1 MQETEATRSEQAADT
16 GNSKLVT
23 SRSCPGFPVNSYE
36 PITCS
41 LNGKQLVVNPQ
52 EGTFLFITDW
62 QSVHHPYRCDHC
74 EHRKHGEFSAHTPAE
89 SSICFNIGRKAFAV
103 RVALSAIVRPKD
115 MATVHSQP
123 ICSFRRFRSCRH
135 QHLPNRVSQISRHT
149 LLFPRATR
157 HRAAHKA
164 WVD

>member
-62 QSVHHPYRCDHC
+62 QSFTIPTDVTIVNIENMENFRFIRQQKALFASTHAPQTSQMLRSGRINCGGYDPKKTNTHLT
-74 EHRKHGEFSAHTPAE
+74 EHEKQEKR
-89 SSICFNIGRKAFAV
+89 
-103 RVALSAIVRPKD
+103 LS
-115 MATVHSQP
+115 T
-123 ICSFRRFRSCRH
+123 
-135 QHLPNRVSQISRHT
+135 
-149 LLFPRATR
+149 
-157 HRAAHKA
+157 
-164 WVD
+164 

>member
-1 MQETEATRSEQAADT
+1 MQETEATRSEQASDT

-62 QSVHHPYRCDHC
+62 QSFTIPTDVTIVNIENMEKFRFIRQQKALFTSTHAPQTSQMLRSGRIYCGGYGPKKTNTHLT
-74 EHRKHGEFSAHTPAE
+74 EHEKQEKR
-89 SSICFNIGRKAFAV
+89 
-103 RVALSAIVRPKD
+103 LS
-115 MATVHSQP
+115 T
-123 ICSFRRFRSCRH
+123 
-135 QHLPNRVSQISRHT
+135 
-149 LLFPRATR
+149 
-157 HRAAHKA
+157 
-164 WVD
+164 

>member
-1 MQETEATRSEQAADT
+1 MQEAEATRSEQASDT

-23 SRSCPGFPVNSYE
+23 SRSCPGFPVNSYK

-41 LNGKQLVVNPQ
+41 LNGKQLVINPQ
-52 EGTFLFITDW
+52 GGTFFYNRLAI
-62 QSVHHPYRCDHC
+62 VHHSYRCDHC
-74 EHRKHGEFSAHTPAE
+74 EHRKHGKFSVHTTAE
-89 SSICFNIGRKAFAV
+89 SVVCFNIGRKAFAV

-115 MATVHSQP
+115 VATDHSQP

-164 WVD
+164 WGD

>member
-23 SRSCPGFPVNSYE
+23 SRSCPRFPVNSYE

-62 QSVHHPYRCDHC
+62 QSFTIPTDVTIVNIENMENFRFIRQQKALFASTHAPQTSQMLRSGRIYCGGYGPKETNTHLT
-74 EHRKHGEFSAHTPAE
+74 EHEKQEKR
-89 SSICFNIGRKAFAV
+89 
-103 RVALSAIVRPKD
+103 LS
-115 MATVHSQP
+115 T
-123 ICSFRRFRSCRH
+123 
-135 QHLPNRVSQISRHT
+135 
-149 LLFPRATR
+149 
-157 HRAAHKA
+157 
-164 WVD
+164 